1 MLVIYA
7 NPVINAA
14 VLQDV
19 DLTINFD
26 ESRRIHRDIQAGVE
40 LDEEGQFWS
49 KNLVYLMMF
58 GDCMAR
64 EIVRR
69 KLAHETNLVLQHPQA
84 PFPSYWQDIEVPT
97 EGLREDA
104 IFFHK
109 NVAYPEREPFI
120 YPQEPEQPLP
130 ALPLLEET
138 QNAE

>member
-19 DLTINFD
+19 DLVINFD
-26 ESRRIHRDIQAGVE
+26 ESRRIHRAIQAGDE

-49 KNLVYLMMF
+49 KSLVYLMMF

-69 KLAHETNLVLQHPQA
+69 KLDHETNLVLQHPQE

-97 EGLREDA
+97 EGMREDA
-104 IFFHK
+104 SSFRA
-109 NVAYPEREPFI
+109 NVAYTEREPFV

-130 ALPLLEET
+130 ALPLLEEP